1 MRPAYFQE
9 ARVGTPLAASDQR
22 INVDQDHELT
32 DWSWKLA
39 VSRDRLREAVAK
51 MGPMRRAVTDETTN
65 RPFSVASSWQTHA
78 PTFDY
83 DSLRPRS
90 RSVDCGMSCIAM
102 TIE

>member
-1 MRPAYFQE
+1 M
-9 ARVGTPLAASDQR
+9 GTPLAASDQR

-32 DWSWKLA
+32 YWSEKRA
-39 VSRDRLREAVAK
+39 ISRDRLREAVAK
-51 MGPMRRAVTDETTN
+51 MGPMRKAVTDETTN

-90 RSVDCGMSCIAM
+90 RSVDCGDVLIAM
-102 TIE
+102 TNE